1 MEHPARKDLL
11 EGAQHSEM
19 LLRKPKWLTLTPQKL
34 LTPDVLLE
42 AEDAEEEILVD
53 VEELGSCSPQS
64 VSIVSLLA
72 RIDVLSK

>member
-11 EGAQHSEM
+11 EGAQHSET

-42 AEDAEEEILVD
+42 AEDAEEETLED
-53 VEELGSCSPQS
+53 VEELGSYSPQS
-64 VSIVSLLA
+64 VSIERHS
-72 RIDVLSK
+72 RIHSWRC